1 MSPFTAIAIY
11 LTLWWTVLFAVLPL
25 GSKSHAEAG
34 SKPPGGG
41 DPASPV
47 NPRLKEKFLLTTVIS
62 AVVFAVFFLLLH
74 FEIIPLTPL
83 RRLG

>member
-1 MSPFTAIAIY
+1 VSPFTAIAIY

-25 GSKSHAEAG
+25 GAKSHAEAG
-34 SKPPGGG
+34 IKPPGGG

-74 FEIIPLTPL
+74 FEVIPLTPL

>member
-34 SKPPGGG
+34 IKPPGGG

>member
-1 MSPFTAIAIY
+1 MNLFTAIAIY
-11 LTLWWTVLFAVLPL
+11 LTLWWTVLFGVLPL

-34 SKPPGGG
+34 IKPPGGG

-62 AVVFAVFFLLLH
+62 AVLFAVLFLLIH
-74 FEIIPLTPL
+74 FQVIPITPL

>member
-1 MSPFTAIAIY
+1 MSPITGIAIY

-34 SKPPGGG
+34 IKPPGGG

-47 NPRLKEKFLLTTVIS
+47 NPRLKEKFLLTTVVS
-62 AVVFAVFFLLLH
+62 AVIFAILFLLLH
-74 FEIIPLTPL
+74 FQVIPVTPL
-83 RRLG
+83 RRIG

>member
-25 GSKSHAEAG
+25 GAKSHAEAG
-34 SKPPGGG
+34 IKPPGGG

>member
-34 SKPPGGG
+34 IKPPGGG

-62 AVVFAVFFLLLH
+62 AVVFAVFYLLLY
-74 FEIIPLTPL
+74 FQVIPLTPL

>member
-34 SKPPGGG
+34 IKPPGGG

-74 FEIIPLTPL
+74 FEVIPLTPL

>member
-25 GSKSHAEAG
+25 GAKSHAEAG
-34 SKPPGGG
+34 VKPPGGG

-62 AVVFAVFFLLLH
+62 AVVFVVFFLLLH

>member
-1 MSPFTAIAIY
+1 VSPITGIAIY

-34 SKPPGGG
+34 IKPPGGG

-47 NPRLKEKFLLTTVIS
+47 NPRLKEKFLLTTVVS
-62 AVVFAVFFLLLH
+62 AVIFAILFLLLH
-74 FEIIPLTPL
+74 FQVIPVTPL
-83 RRLG
+83 RRIG

>member
-1 MSPFTAIAIY
+1 MSAFTAIAIY

-25 GSKSHAEAG
+25 GAKSHAEAG
-34 SKPPGGG
+34 IKPPGGG

-74 FEIIPLTPL
+74 FEVIPLTPL

>member
-1 MSPFTAIAIY
+1 MNLFTGIAIY

-25 GSKSHAEAG
+25 GSQSHAEAG
-34 SKPPGGG
+34 IKPPGGG

-62 AVVFAVFFLLLH
+62 AVLFALFFLLIH
-74 FEIIPLTPL
+74 FEVIPITPL
-83 RRLG
+83 RRIS

>member
-25 GSKSHAEAG
+25 GAKSHAEAG
-34 SKPPGGG
+34 IKPPGGG

-62 AVVFAVFFLLLH
+62 AVVFVVFFLLLH
-74 FEIIPLTPL
+74 FEVIPLTPL

>member
-1 MSPFTAIAIY
+1 MNLFTGIAIY

-25 GSKSHAEAG
+25 GSQSHAEAG
-34 SKPPGGG
+34 IKPPAGG

-62 AVVFAVFFLLLH
+62 AVRFALFFLLIH
-74 FEIIPLTPL
+74 FEVIPITPL
-83 RRLG
+83 RRIS